1 MQLGTD
7 IIEIER
13 IVEANVRQPRF
24 GARILSELELEIYE
38 GFSEVRQ
45 ASFLAGR
52 FSAKEAYG
60 KALGTGIGS
69 RLKFT
74 DVTILPDERGVPVVT
89 NAPFTHP
96 EAKVSISHSRFHAT
110 ATVIVDLDDEELR
123 LRLKEY
129 FEKKKETKHDGL

>member
-13 IVEANVRQPRF
+13 IVEASVRQPRF
-24 GARILSELELEIYE
+24 AAKILTELELEIYNKY
-38 GFSEVRQ
+38 SQIRQ

-60 KALGTGIGS
+60 KALGTGVGS
-69 RLKFT
+69 KLKFT
-74 DVTILPDERGVPVVT
+74 DITILPDERGVPVVT

-96 EAKVSISHSRFHAT
+96 VAKVSISHSRFHAT
-110 ATVIVDLDDEELR
+110 ATVIVDLDDDELR
-123 LRLKEY
+123 SRLREY
-129 FEKKKETKHDGL
+129 FDNEKETNK

>member
-13 IVEANVRQPRF
+13 IVEASVRQPRF
-24 GARILSELELEIYE
+24 AARILSELELDIYN
-38 GFSEVRQ
+38 GYSKVRQ

-96 EAKVSISHSRFHAT
+96 VAKVSISHSRFHAT
-110 ATVIVDLDDEELR
+110 ATVIVDIDDEELHQH
-123 LRLKEY
+123 LNEY
-129 FEKKKETKHDGL
+129 FEKKKGTKHD